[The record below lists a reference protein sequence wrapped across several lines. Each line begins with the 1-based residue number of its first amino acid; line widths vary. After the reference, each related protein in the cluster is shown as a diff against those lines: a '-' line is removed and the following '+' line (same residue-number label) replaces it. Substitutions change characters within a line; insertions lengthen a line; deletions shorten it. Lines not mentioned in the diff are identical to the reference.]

1 VTCSVYIIFM
11 GLEVWRE
18 IFAKLDGKIVRG
30 SYLYADGVVTVK
42 TPEGTK
48 TNQVGDQTPERL
60 AKMLLRELAR
70 EGKA

>member
-1 VTCSVYIIFM
+1 M

-42 TPEGTK
+42 TPEGSK
-48 TNQVGDQTPERL
+48 TDQVGGETPERL